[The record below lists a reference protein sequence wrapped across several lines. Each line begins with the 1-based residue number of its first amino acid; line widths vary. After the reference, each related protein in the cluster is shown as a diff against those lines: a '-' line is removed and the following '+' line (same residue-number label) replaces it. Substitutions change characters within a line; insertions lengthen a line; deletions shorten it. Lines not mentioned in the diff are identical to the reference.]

1 MVFSIE
7 KVHRSGDF
15 DGDGQT
21 DYITWGMGV
30 ACMDNSSKE
39 GRVGCNSINARKP
52 PIQIYSVDKFFNF
65 KKLDLN
71 ELFDWGKANEKG
83 YPMSSSGILV
93 EDFNNDGIDDFFIA
107 NASVK
112 LTNGN
117 FSYDGVNPV
126 MISTGPLKWKA
137 STHTGYKT
145 DRQTNTFNAF

>member
-1 MVFSIE
+1 MNYLI
-7 KVHRSGDF
+7 
-15 DGDGQT
+15 
-21 DYITWGMGV
+21 GV
-30 ACMDNSSKE
+30 KQMKE
-39 GRVGCNSINARKP
+39 
-52 PIQIYSVDKFFNF
+52 
-65 KKLDLN
+65 
-71 ELFDWGKANEKG
+71 G

-137 STHTGYKT
+137 SSGTL
-145 DRQTNTFNAF
+145 